1 MNWNLTP
8 NEERLRLWKKLRS
21 DIADL
26 PLEEQLSQIAKFC
39 ATMPIG
45 HRSLDYYTPEDWPT
59 PWEILFHGTFCTSS
73 ISLLMY
79 HTLVMVG
86 RDPVLNLVDDA
97 GDVFLL
103 PVIDYQYILNYE
115 LGEVSSYSELISQFK
130 VLQSFPQSRIKSIT

>member
-1 MNWNLTP
+1 MNWNMTP
-8 NEERLRLWKKLRS
+8 NEERLRLWKKLRK
-21 DIADL
+21 DIV
-26 PLEEQLSQIAKFC
+26 PLNLEDQLDEIAKFC

-45 HRSLDYYTPEDWPT
+45 HRSLDYYSPDEWPT

-73 ISLLMY
+73 ISLLIF

-97 GDVFLL
+97 GELFLL

-115 LGEVSSYSELISQFK
+115 LGQVSSYSELIGNFK
-130 VLQSFPQSRIKSIT
+130 VLQTFPASRIKSIT